1 MNAHANPYLFN
12 TNDDVEDLMNDDDF
26 QQLPSR
32 DIPSN
37 TAEYIQ
43 DEEVLV
49 NYIERDLTDPMRYF
63 ITNGSY

>member
-43 DEEVLV
+43 DEEV
-49 NYIERDLTDPMRYF
+49 
-63 ITNGSY
+63 